1 MVLRIEAL
9 IVEPNT
15 RAGHGDVGYFFEP
28 GIPLMLRR
36 CERAADGSKRQN
48 RDTET

>member
-9 IVEPNT
+9 IIKPDG
-15 RAGHGDVGYFFEP
+15 RAGHRDVSHCFEAA
-28 GIPLMLRR
+28 IPLTLRR